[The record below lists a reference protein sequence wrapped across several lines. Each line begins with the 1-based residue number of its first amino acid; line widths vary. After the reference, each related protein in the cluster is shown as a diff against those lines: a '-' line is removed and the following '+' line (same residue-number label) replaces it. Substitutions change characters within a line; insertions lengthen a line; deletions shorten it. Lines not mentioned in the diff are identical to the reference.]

1 MKLEMYDVR
10 AALSEMFVNILPPL
24 KEAAEYMMDT
34 HTADKIMVLCE
45 RLDPLLARLHR
56 ILPREVEVPEG
67 TVEKMLGLEEDE
79 METSFEK
86 LIKDIQETD
95 DAING
100 KKTESGPRCV
110 FNSKDKAWHR
120 NGRQLKLI
128 VGGKEEEGPF
138 KDKGV

>member
-24 KEAAEYMMDT
+24 KETAEYMVDT
-34 HTADKIMVLCE
+34 DTAQKILYYCSE
-45 RLDPLLARLHR
+45 IDTLTSRLHR
-56 ILPREVEVPEG
+56 LLPREVEVPEG

-79 METSFEK
+79 IETGLEA
-86 LIKDIQETD
+86 LIKNIQDTD
-95 DAING
+95 EAING
-100 KKTESGPRCV
+100 KDGHPIGI
-110 FNSKDKAWHR
+110 KDPFANKVWHR

-128 VGGKEEEGPF
+128 TGGKKEAGPF

>member
-1 MKLEMYDVR
+1 MKLEMYDIR

-24 KEAAEYMMDT
+24 KETSAYMVDT
-34 HTADKIMVLCE
+34 HTATKIAVLCAQ
-45 RLDPLLARLHR
+45 LDPLLARLHR

-79 METSFEK
+79 VETEFEA
-86 LIKDIQETD
+86 LVRDIQETD
-95 DAING
+95 NAINNKEG
-100 KKTESGPRCV
+100 CPIGI
-110 FNSKDKAWHR
+110 KDPFANKVWHR

-128 VGGKEEEGPF
+128 AGGKREEGPF